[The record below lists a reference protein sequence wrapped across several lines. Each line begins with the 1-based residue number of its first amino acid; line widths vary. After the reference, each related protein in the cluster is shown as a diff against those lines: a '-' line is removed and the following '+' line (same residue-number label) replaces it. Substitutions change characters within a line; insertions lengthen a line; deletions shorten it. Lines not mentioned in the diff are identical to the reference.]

1 MLLEDLGRSL
11 VVQVL
16 VVFDVFEF
24 VKRLFGVAVG
34 QEEDVSRGKTFEVL
48 HAGDHDELEDF
59 IVEILASEVATLSLQ
74 R

>member
-48 HAGDHDELEDF
+48 HAGDHY
-59 IVEILASEVATLSLQ
+59 
-74 R
+74 